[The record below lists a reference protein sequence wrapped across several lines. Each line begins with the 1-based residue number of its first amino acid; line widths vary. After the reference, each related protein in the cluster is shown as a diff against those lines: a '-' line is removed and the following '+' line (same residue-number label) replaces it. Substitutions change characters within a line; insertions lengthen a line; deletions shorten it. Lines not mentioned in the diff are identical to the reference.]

1 MFSRICILIFPLLVL
16 SRSILIS
23 NATLDLDA
31 RDASPVEWFTEPWCI
46 YHLDAF
52 TDHWAI
58 MIPDDGSKEEDG
70 FDKAG
75 HCGKKFKNHAV
86 GGGITPTE
94 WYVLTSY
101 LAKTGAA
108 LDNLSTDDYTYRD
121 RDVHLNTSWLGAVAQ
136 VVSAVGNGLSSRTHI
151 ADTCFY

>member
-1 MFSRICILIFPLLVL
+1 MFGGICILIFPLLVL
-16 SRSILIS
+16 SRSIPIS

-52 TDHWAI
+52 TDHWAV

-70 FDKAG
+70 LDKAG

-94 WYVLTSY
+94 WHCHYGPHNSACITFNSGKIADPAQHVECYYSQIT
-101 LAKTGAA
+101 
-108 LDNLSTDDYTYRD
+108 D
-121 RDVHLNTSWLGAVAQ
+121 RDVKCIHAKKAV
-136 VVSAVGNGLSSRTHI
+136 VCPEGFSTH
-151 ADTCFY
+151 